1 MVAFYQGKI
10 FKCLKEKGKFQQM
23 LGKSM
28 ILKSKII
35 FKINIFKLI
44 EKYPKL
50 MRSSVT
56 LTFLKNYLKDIK
68 KVCEEN
74 LSDFKWVKVICLRKL
89 LKLSLQKCLDKLFC
103 KCCKIFKA
111 YVTSRRVNFVLTYFS
126 SLTAKLILLI
136 FLNVLIISFWCRTLS
151 HKLSI
156 DLQKKSMRLGCMW

>member
-1 MVAFYQGKI
+1 
-10 FKCLKEKGKFQQM
+10 
-23 LGKSM
+23 M

-74 LSDFKWVKVICLRKL
+74 LREFQWVKVICLRKL

-111 YVTSRRVNFVLTYFS
+111 YVTSRRVNFILTHFS

-136 FLNVLIISFWCRTLS
+136 FLNVFLLFFDAGLYHINCQLIYRKNQWDLAVCDRDMQLRQIRVNM
-151 HKLSI
+151 I
-156 DLQKKSMRLGCMW
+156 DVFLQVLWIFA